1 MKLLLALLIFVIA
14 TLFLFFFTLSALGAD
29 YQSGV
34 SATVLKKSSVTG
46 NGQKITYPVT
56 DKAEVTAMTVNI
68 APGAETG
75 WHSHPIPVYAY
86 VVEGT
91 LEVELEG
98 GQIITYRSGD
108 AIIEVVNILHNGRN
122 RGSDEV
128 RLVVFYAG
136 AKTHPTCSNLLRRV
150 LKVNSWASPFLKK

>member
-1 MKLLLALLIFVIA
+1 MGIFQKASLSVVSVIA

-46 NGQKITYPVT
+46 NGQKIIYPVT
-56 DKAEVTAMTVNI
+56 DKAEVTAMTVNL

-136 AKTHPTCSNLLRRV
+136 AEGTPNVFKPS
-150 LKVNSWASPFLKK
+150 KSSFESK

>member
-1 MKLLLALLIFVIA
+1 MGIFQKASLRVVYVIA

-46 NGQKITYPVT
+46 NGQKIIYPVT
-56 DKAEVTAMTVNI
+56 DKAEVTAMTVNL

-108 AIIEVVNILHNGRN
+108 AIIEVVNTLHNGRN
-122 RGSDEV
+122 RGSEEV
-128 RLVVFYAG
+128 RLVVFYTG
-136 AKTHPTCSNLLRRV
+136 AEGTPSVVKPSTSSNES
-150 LKVNSWASPFLKK
+150 K

>member
-1 MKLLLALLIFVIA
+1 MGIFQKASLKVVFVIA
-14 TLFLFFFTLSALGAD
+14 TLFLLFFTLSALGAD

-34 SATVLKKSSVTG
+34 SATVLKKSSITS

-108 AIIEVVNILHNGRN
+108 AIIEVVNTLHNGRN
-122 RGSDEV
+122 RGSEEV
-128 RLVVFYAG
+128 RLVVFYTG
-136 AKTHPTCSNLLRRV
+136 AEGTPSVVKPSTSSNES
-150 LKVNSWASPFLKK
+150 K

>member
-1 MKLLLALLIFVIA
+1 
-14 TLFLFFFTLSALGAD
+14 
-29 YQSGV
+29 
-34 SATVLKKSSVTG
+34 
-46 NGQKITYPVT
+46 
-56 DKAEVTAMTVNI
+56 MTVNI

-108 AIIEVVNILHNGRN
+108 AIIEVVNTLHNGRN
-122 RGSDEV
+122 RGSEEV
-128 RLVVFYAG
+128 RLVVFYTG
-136 AKTHPTCSNLLRRV
+136 AEGTPSVVKPSTSSNES
-150 LKVNSWASPFLKK
+150 K

>member
-34 SATVLKKSSVTG
+34 SATVLKKSSVTS

-56 DKAEVTAMTVNI
+56 DKAEVTAMTVNL

-108 AIIEVVNILHNGRN
+108 AIIEVVNTLHNGRN
-122 RGSDEV
+122 RGSEEV
-128 RLVVFYAG
+128 RLVVFYTG
-136 AKTHPTCSNLLRRV
+136 AEGTPSVVKPSTSSIES
-150 LKVNSWASPFLKK
+150 K